1 MAFEGRVALITG
13 SGSGIGRATA
23 RIMAE
28 RGADI
33 IVHDIN
39 AAGAQETAEQV
50 RGTGRR
56 VEVSVCDVSDVA
68 AMRKTVADTA
78 FDHIDILVNNAGIP
92 SDRCPLED
100 VTEEMFARSFEVHV
114 KGTLF
119 ATQAVVPG
127 MKERKFG
134 KIVNLSSIQG
144 VSGFENAATYNGA
157 KGAVLAMAQGWAKEL
172 APWNINVNVI
182 APGHVLTPMPLS
194 RDSPESIERQAK
206 SVPFGR
212 FAQPEEMGD
221 VIAFLCSRE
230 AEFITGQVISPNG
243 GFLI

>member
-1 MAFEGRVALITG
+1 MVFEDKVALITG

-23 RIMAE
+23 GILAE

-39 AAGAQETAEQV
+39 KEGAEETAEQV
-50 RGTGRR
+50 RSHGRR
-56 VEVSVCDVSDVA
+56 VEVSICDVSDVN
-68 AMRKTVADTA
+68 AMRKTVTDTA
-78 FDHIDILVNNAGIP
+78 FEHIDILVNNAGIP
-92 SDRCPLED
+92 SDRCSLEE

-119 ATQAVVPG
+119 TTQAVVPG

-144 VSGFENAATYNGA
+144 ISGFTQAATYNGA
-157 KGAVLAMAQGWAKEL
+157 KAAVLAMAQGWAKEL

-182 APGHVLTPMPLS
+182 APGHVLTNMPLS
-194 RDSPESIERQAK
+194 RDSPETIKRHAE
-206 SVPFGR
+206 SVPFKR
-212 FAQPEEMGD
+212 FAQPEEMGN
-221 VIAFLCSRE
+221 VIAFLCSPE
-230 AEFITGQVISPNG
+230 AEFITGQVVSPNG
-243 GFLI
+243 GFLV